1 MAAQQKEMSFLGH
14 LEELRWHLVRSAAV
28 IIILAIAFFVYSEQV
43 YDYFLLAHIQSDF
56 ITYQVF
62 CDFFNFF
69 GMDSDF
75 CHVSFSDKK
84 LQSIEVTS
92 QLMNSLW
99 SSIILGIIV
108 AFPYLLWEI
117 WRFVAPGL
125 TEKEIK
131 SSRGFIFIASLLFF
145 MGVWFSFYVIAPISV
160 HFLYNFQISD
170 NIVNSFTLQSHIS
183 LITNL
188 LIGVSIIFELPLV
201 IYFLTKIG
209 LLTPQF
215 LRKYRKHSLVIVLII
230 AAIITPPDIA
240 SQIIVTIP
248 IMILYEIGI
257 LVSQRVIKNQEKN
270 AQKSQR
276 V

>member
-69 GMDSDF
+69 GLDSDF

-99 SSIILGIIV
+99 SSIILGIIL

-270 AQKSQR
+270 AQKSPR

>member
-28 IIILAIAFFVYSEQV
+28 VIILAVVFFVYSEQV
-43 YDYFLLAHIQSDF
+43 YDYFLLAHIQPDF

-75 CHVSFSDKK
+75 CHVTFSDKK

-125 TEKEIK
+125 TDQEIK
-131 SSRGFIFIASLLFF
+131 HSRGFIFIASLLFF
-145 MGVWFSFYVIAPISV
+145 IGVLFSFYVIAPISI

-183 LITNL
+183 LVTNL
-188 LIGVSIIFELPLV
+188 LIGVSVIFELPVV

-215 LRKYRKHSLVIVLII
+215 LRKYRKHSLVLVLIV

-248 IMILYEIGI
+248 IMILYEVGI

-270 AQKSQR
+270 AQKSSR

>member
-69 GMDSDF
+69 GLDSDF

-145 MGVWFSFYVIAPISV
+145 MGVWFSFYVIAPISI

-183 LITNL
+183 LVTNL

-215 LRKYRKHSLVIVLII
+215 LQKYRKHSLVIVLII

-240 SQIIVTIP
+240 SQIIVSIP

-257 LVSQRVIKNQEKN
+257 LVSHRVIKNQEKN
-270 AQKSQR
+270 AQKSPR

>member
-1 MAAQQKEMSFLGH
+1 MALKKKEMSFLGH

-28 IIILAIAFFVYSEQV
+28 VIILAIAFFVYSEKV

-69 GMDSDF
+69 DLDSDF

-92 QLMNSLW
+92 QLLNSLW

-108 AFPYLLWEI
+108 SFPYLLWEI
-117 WRFVAPGL
+117 WQFVAPGL

-131 SSRGFIFIASLLFF
+131 QSRGFIFIASLLFF
-145 MGVWFSFYVIAPISV
+145 IGVWFSFFVIAPISI

-183 LITNL
+183 LVTNL

-209 LLTPQF
+209 LLTPEF
-215 LRKYRKHSLVIVLII
+215 LKKYRKQSLVIVLII

-240 SQIIVTIP
+240 SQVIVSIP

-257 LVSQRVIKNQEKN
+257 IVSSRVIKNQLKD
-270 AQKSQR
+270 AQKSKR